1 MAHRLY
7 FALGAREGD
16 PVAQMSRGLEHVEA
30 GGLELLSISSLWETE
45 PVALPPGGP
54 VCNAAALA
62 LTALQPLEVLALFQ
76 RAEAAAGRRRGTEA
90 WRSLDLDLLLIDE
103 SRQSLPGLEIPH
115 PRFHV
120 RRFNLAPL
128 AEIAPDAVHP
138 TLGKTISGLLAE
150 CRDPAWVRLARRE
163 WSNRPALHQPVTSGK
178 ISAFP
183 QSSDLLGA
191 ATTP

>member
-16 PVAQMSRGLEHVEA
+16 PVAQMRRGLEHVEA
-30 GGLELLSISSLWETE
+30 GGLGLLLVSSLWETE

-62 LTALQPLEVLALFQ
+62 LTTLPPLEVLALFQ
-76 RAEAAAGRRRGTEA
+76 RAEAESGRRRGAEA
-90 WRSLDLDLLLIDE
+90 WRSLDLDLLMLDE
-103 SRQSLPGLEIPH
+103 RRHSLPGLEIPH
-115 PRFHV
+115 PRFHT

-138 TLGKTISGLLAE
+138 TLGKTISSLLAE
-150 CRDPAWVRLARRE
+150 CRDPAWVRLALRE
-163 WSNRPALHQPVTSGK
+163 WSSRPALHQPGTSGK
-178 ISAFP
+178 ITAFP
-183 QSSDLLGA
+183 QSNDILKVA
-191 ATTP
+191 PTP